1 VLAIHGRLVH
11 LGTRAGAAMSV
22 LGATAR
28 RANADIMGFA
38 YYHAPIE
45 SQAEAYAQL
54 CRLAA
59 AGELALDIETRP
71 LRDIGAAWDADA
83 ASSRRRQVLVPKT
96 SS

>member
-1 VLAIHGRLVH
+1 M
-11 LGTRAGAAMSV
+11 TV

-28 RANADIMGFA
+28 RTSADIMGFA

-45 SQAEAYAQL
+45 SQAQAYAQL

-59 AGELALDIETRP
+59 AGDLALDIETRP
-71 LRDIGAAWDADA
+71 LSDIGAAWDVDA
-83 ASSRRRQVLVPKT
+83 ASNRRRQVLVPEA